1 MEKQIKKDNNRM
13 KTRKQLKI
21 GSEVLYR
28 YFNQPEKKFYGN
40 IRKGI
45 VRDIFDHNGEKLFE
59 VEHLIDGTDILVS
72 VILHRKEIKSILS

>member
-1 MEKQIKKDNNRM
+1 M

-21 GSEVLYR
+21 GSEILYR
-28 YFNQPEKKFYGN
+28 YFNKPEKKFYGDL
-40 IRKGI
+40 RKGI

>member
-1 MEKQIKKDNNRM
+1 M

-21 GSEVLYR
+21 GSEILYR
-28 YFNQPEKKFYGN
+28 YFNKPEGKFYGK

-59 VEHLIDGTDILVS
+59 VEHGINGTDILVS